1 MSGMTARE
9 RRELDIRCWRLWRR
23 GYSWDYVAWQV
34 GVSAAACEAA
44 VRRVE
49 CGRYGDVMEVP
60 NEGR

>member
-9 RRELDIRCWRLWRR
+9 RRELDLRCWRLLRR
-23 GYSWDYVAWQV
+23 GYSVAYVARVV

-49 CGRYGDVMEVP
+49 CGRYGDVKEALH
-60 NEGR
+60 EGR